1 MGQSKRQYN
10 RTIPVFGGDR
20 KEMKQDL
27 EQISFN
33 KEKGGQKWQP
43 KKTDK

>member
-1 MGQSKRQYN
+1 MGQSKREHN
-10 RTIPVFGGDR
+10 KTIPVFSGER
-20 KEMKQDL
+20 KQMKQDL

-33 KEKGGQKWQP
+33 KEKGGQKWQQ

>member
-10 RTIPVFGGDR
+10 RTIPVFSGDR
-20 KEMKQDL
+20 REMKQDL

-33 KEKGGQKWQP
+33 KQKGENKWQT